1 MTFWIVFYKSNMV
14 NPTFL
19 MLNITF
25 WGLNVKGRD
34 IQTITGRYAV
44 MADTNLLTEWYRKV
58 KACSYS
64 TE

>member
-1 MTFWIVFYKSNMV
+1 MTFCIVFYKSNMV

-34 IQTITGRYAV
+34 IQTITGRLTV
-44 MADTNLLTEWYRKV
+44 MADTNLDYYETSLLHGMFTV
-58 KACSYS
+58 
-64 TE
+64 